1 MKVGHCQALYN
12 RKGHSDRG
20 GLFYYLS
27 FRQGDLL
34 ERSDKNART
43 GNTLCDKNTGTGN
56 APSIAS
62 AYTPSLEISVF
73 GRRQAPEG

>member
-1 MKVGHCQALYN
+1 VKVGHCQALYN

-34 ERSDKNART
+34 ERSDKNVR
-43 GNTLCDKNTGTGN
+43 TGN

-62 AYTPSLEISVF
+62 AYTPSMDISVF
-73 GRRQAPEG
+73 A